1 MRLARELDPVEIR
14 VLGALLE
21 KQQTTPDA
29 YPLTRNALVL
39 ACNQRS
45 NREPVTD
52 FADAEVEGALERL
65 RELVLVWKVEGART
79 ERWEHNLD
87 ARWELHGDAKAVLTL
102 LFLRGAQTPGEI
114 RTRAERMHDFATLA
128 DVEASLQRM
137 AGEPEP
143 LVFELP
149 RRPGQKEARWSHL
162 AGSAPP
168 GTARPEPIATADEE
182 VTLARRVARLESLV
196 AELDADLKSLKLK
209 LGES

>member
-1 MRLARELDPVEIR
+1 VRLARELDPVEIR
-14 VLGALLE
+14 VLGSLLE

-52 FADAEVEGALERL
+52 FSDGEVEAALDRL

-102 LFLRGAQTPGEI
+102 LFLRGAQTPGEL
-114 RTRAERMHDFATLA
+114 RTRAERMHDFTTLA

-137 AGEPEP
+137 ASESEP

-149 RRPGQKEARWSHL
+149 RRPGQKETRWSHL

-168 GTARPEPIATADEE
+168 GTSRPEPIATADEE
-182 VTLARRVARLESLV
+182 APLARRVARLEALV
-196 AELDADLKSLKLK
+196 AELDADLKSLKRK
-209 LGES
+209 LGE

>member
-1 MRLARELDPVEIR
+1 MRLARELDAVEVR
-14 VLGALLE
+14 VLGSLLE

-29 YPLTRNALVL
+29 YPLTKNALVL

-52 FADAEVEGALERL
+52 FTDSEVEAALERL
-65 RELVLVWKVEGART
+65 REVVLVWKVEGART

-102 LFLRGAQTPGEI
+102 LFLRGAQTPGEL

-137 AGEPEP
+137 AKEPEP

-149 RRPGQKEARWSHL
+149 RRPGQKETRWSHL

-168 GTARPEPIATADEE
+168 GTAKPEPHATADDEPS
-182 VTLARRVARLESLV
+182 LARRVGRLESLV
-196 AELDADLKSLKLK
+196 ADLDAELKELKKK
-209 LGES
+209 LGEE